1 MLSLNYRDGRPIY
14 EQVRDG
20 LRRLIITGAIPP
32 GDKLPSVRALA
43 GQLAINP
50 NTIQRAYE
58 ALEREGYA
66 WSAPGK
72 GSFAALPMDV
82 NAGRREELLAKFD
95 SIAQE
100 LKYLGMT
107 AEELA
112 GRVMNGK
119 EEEKND

>member
-32 GDKLPSVRALA
+32 GDKLPSVRVLA

-58 ALEREGYA
+58 ALEQEGYA
-66 WSAPGK
+66 YSVPGK

-112 GRVMNGK
+112 ARVMNGK
-119 EEEKND
+119 EDQKDD